1 MAESQVLQTSKREGR
16 QVIRDG
22 KPVVRYGSRRAE
34 RLRQQDKV
42 PAILY
47 GHKEDTVSIMVDK
60 KPLTEA
66 IRHGAR
72 VVDLQTDRG
81 VEKTQIVE
89 VQWDYLGKEIL
100 HVDFKRVS
108 ADERIEV
115 EVPVELKGI
124 APGVAEGGLLDQPLH
139 VLRIECPA
147 VSVPDVVRVN
157 INELHLGAAI
167 HIKDLKLPENVKA
180 LEEPDAIVVHVT
192 QPYAEPEAPGEA
204 VATAEPEVITRKKG
218 EEEGEEKK

>member
-1 MAESQVLQTSKREGR
+1 MAEAQKLQTSKREGR
-16 QVIRDG
+16 
-22 KPVVRYGSRRAE
+22 GSRLAE

-42 PAILY
+42 PAVIY
-47 GHKEDTVSIMVDK
+47 GHKEETVPITVDK
-60 KPLTEA
+60 KPLVDA

-72 VVDLQTDRG
+72 VVDLETDRG
-81 VEKTQIVE
+81 LEKTQIVE
-89 VQWDYLGKEIL
+89 VQWDHLGKEIL

-124 APGVAEGGLLDQPLH
+124 APGIAAGGLLDQPLH

-157 INELHLGAAI
+157 INELQLGGAI
-167 HIKDLKLPENVKA
+167 HIKDLKLPENVTA
-180 LEEPDAIVVHVT
+180 LEDPDAIVVHVT
-192 QPYAEPEAPGEA
+192 QPYAEPETAAEA
-204 VATAEPEVITRKKG
+204 AATAEPEVITRKKG